1 MFSGK
6 SQDLLG
12 QKGKAIFREGDVKKE
27 VETEVMVGHEPRKPE
42 ASRSWTRQGR
52 TLP

>member
-12 QKGKAIFREGDVKKE
+12 QKGKAIFREGDEGMGDFAKN
-27 VETEVMVGHEPRKPE
+27 R
-42 ASRSWTRQGR
+42 
-52 TLP
+52 L